1 MSVQFTDANFA
12 TEAIEASKT
21 KPVLVDFFA
30 VWCGP
35 CQMQAPIIDQVA
47 EAMGDKAVVGKL
59 NVDEAGGVAQAYG
72 VMSIPTLILFKDGKE
87 VKKFVGVQMKDNLIK
102 EIEAVK

>member
-59 NVDEAGGVAQAYG
+59 NVDEAGAVAQAYG

-87 VKKFVGVQMKDNLIK
+87 VKKFVGVQMKDNLIR